1 MKYTIAQARALA
13 GLSQKEIAKGLGVCE
28 KTYIDYEKYRKIFR
42 MDMAYKFSKITGI
55 EMDQIIFFD
64 KDVQKICS

>member
-13 GLSQKEIAKGLGVCE
+13 SLSQKEMAKMLGVCE

-42 MDMAYKFSKITGI
+42 MDVAYKFSKITGI